1 MSSMYSIVDRAN
13 RILRDTIDSIEASKE
28 EIFEIVEHSRKECK
42 KIEEELNEIREKV
55 DKIIREVDLL
65 EKRERKGRL
74 YLSTVSK
81 NFNIYK
87 EKDIKQAYDEA
98 NTIRTE
104 LLLKREEEKNL
115 RKLRSDKEL
124 SLKSAIE
131 VYKKAEKVA
140 KSISVATG
148 YLKGNIDDLMSTIGD
163 LKKRQALGIKII
175 EAQEEERRKLARDI
189 HDGPAQSMASILIK
203 TELCEKLMDID
214 QQKAK
219 KELRDLR
226 RVTKNVLRD
235 TRKIIYDLRPMAL
248 DDLGLIPILQKYIR
262 GFMEDSGIEIEF
274 KVIGNEIKLEPGIE
288 VAIFRIIQE
297 SLSNIAKHSQA
308 TVANIVIEYLDTRL
322 NLSIRDNGIGFNKKE
337 VDESC
342 AITGG
347 FGLIS
352 INERIELLDG
362 KLQIDTSPGEGTS
375 LKIYV
380 PLIEGEDLYVY

>member
-1 MSSMYSIVDRAN
+1 M
-13 RILRDTIDSIEASKE
+13 
-28 EIFEIVEHSRKECK
+28 
-42 KIEEELNEIREKV
+42 
-55 DKIIREVDLL
+55 
-65 EKRERKGRL
+65 
-74 YLSTVSK
+74 
-81 NFNIYK
+81 
-87 EKDIKQAYDEA
+87 
-98 NTIRTE
+98 
-104 LLLKREEEKNL
+104 
-115 RKLRSDKEL
+115 
-124 SLKSAIE
+124 
-131 VYKKAEKVA
+131 
-140 KSISVATG
+140 
-148 YLKGNIDDLMSTIGD
+148 
-163 LKKRQALGIKII
+163 
-175 EAQEEERRKLARDI
+175 
-189 HDGPAQSMASILIK
+189 
-203 TELCEKLMDID
+203 
-214 QQKAK
+214 
-219 KELRDLR
+219 
-226 RVTKNVLRD
+226 RD